1 MTRPRILLTNDD
13 GVHAAGLLAA
23 YEALSE
29 VADVTVV
36 APTSQCSGFSHKLTL
51 DRPLRAYPLRDL
63 PGYRV
68 EVTPVDCVKVALKE
82 LLPEPPDLVVSGIN
96 RGLNAG
102 MLVHYSGTVAAAIE
116 ATLNGVPALAVSLGV
131 GAAEPDFSGPAA
143 VTAQVAQGLLENP
156 LGTDVVLNVNF
167 PRGPRAEWR
176 GLCWCRLS
184 KASLDDSYE
193 RRLDPR
199 GRPYYWLSGDLSEL
213 TGDEPEDDL
222 TLLRDRYVTVT
233 PLQVDWTAGE
243 ALDARAPWSAALA
256 KTIPGEAR

>member
-13 GVHAAGLLAA
+13 GVSSSGLLAA
-23 YEALSE
+23 YTALSE

-36 APTSQCSGFSHKLTL
+36 APTAQCSGFSHKLTL

-102 MLVHYSGTVAAAIE
+102 MLVHYSGTVAAALE

-131 GAAEPDFSGPAA
+131 GRGEADFGPPAE
-143 VTAQVAQGLLENP
+143 VTAQVAKGLLEHP
-156 LGTDVVLNVNF
+156 LGTDVVLNLNF
-167 PRGPRAEWR
+167 PRGPRADWR
-176 GLCWCRLS
+176 GLTWCRLS
-184 KASLDDSYE
+184 TAILPDAYE
-193 RRLDPR
+193 KRLDPR

-222 TLLRDRYVTVT
+222 TLLRDRFVTLT
-233 PLQVDWTAGE
+233 PLVVDWTASE
-243 ALDARAPWSAALA
+243 ALAARAPWSQTLA
-256 KTIPGEAR
+256 ETIPGDCV

>member
-13 GVHAAGLLAA
+13 GVSSPGLLAA
-23 YEALSE
+23 YEALSA
-29 VADVTVV
+29 VAEVTVV

-102 MLVHYSGTVAAAIE
+102 MLVHYSGTVGAAVE
-116 ATLNGVPALAVSLGV
+116 ACLNGIPALAVSLGV
-131 GAAEPDFSGPAA
+131 GREEPDFGPPAE
-143 VTAQVAQGLLENP
+143 VTAEVARGLLESP

-176 GLCWCRLS
+176 GLSWCRLS

-222 TLLRDRYVTVT
+222 TLLREGVVTVT
-233 PLQVDWTAGE
+233 PLRVDWTADDE
-243 ALDARAPWSAALA
+243 LATRAPWSAALA
-256 KTIPGEAR
+256 KKLAPGA